1 MEQLKKGDIVFNASQ
16 TKDLLEHGR
25 ANGHGRVAY
34 ANGTAY
40 NTAPAFVKVTEELRK
55 EKTGNPKIVKS
66 TNGQGHVTI
75 VDDNNWVDKVTNAVT
90 RMGQEISQALDT
102 PDDNTDTWSD
112 DYAQIRLLND
122 QS

>member
-1 MEQLKKGDIVFNASQ
+1 MIKHGKAS
-16 TKDLLEHGR
+16 GR
-25 ANGHGRVAY
+25 GKVAY
-34 ANGTAY
+34 ASGTAKSPM
-40 NTAPAFVKVTEELRK
+40 PALVKATEEPRK
-55 EKTGNPKIVKS
+55 VKTGNPKIVKS

>member
-1 MEQLKKGDIVFNASQ
+1 M
-16 TKDLLEHGR
+16 
-25 ANGHGRVAY
+25 
-34 ANGTAY
+34 
-40 NTAPAFVKVTEELRK
+40 PALVKATEEPRK
-55 EKTGNPKIVKS
+55 VKTGNPKIVKS
-66 TNGQGHVTI
+66 TNGKGHVEI
-75 VDDNNWVDKVTNAVT
+75 VDDNNWVDKVTSAVT